1 MRLRTMVCGAGFAEG
16 RLLNP
21 IMSSL
26 DSRTPSLWLE
36 IAPPRGIAVESLLQK
51 LAIIRSHAIAINL
64 ADNALG
70 KVKMSGL
77 VFASMIKAR
86 LGMAIAL
93 NVSCRD
99 RNRFALKSDLLGAG
113 ALGIEAIVA
122 LRGDK
127 LAKDGSAGARP
138 VHDVDTFGLL
148 QIITDLNRGD
158 TGEGKRMLKTLPRL
172 LLGVVGNPNRQPLEP
187 EVELLRRKAAAG
199 AQFVVTQPVFDRKTA
214 LTFAEQANRLGLRVV
229 LGILPL
235 KRESMADYM
244 RTNIKDLSGAVHHFA
259 RYTGLNDDDARRM
272 SLEWN
277 LSLMD
282 GLAPDVAGFNIMS
295 GGGPSLAIEL
305 ALEWSRHAGGI
316 RQ

>member
-1 MRLRTMVCGAGFAEG
+1 
-16 RLLNP
+16 LNW
-21 IMSSL
+21 ILSSL
-26 DSRTPSLWLE
+26 DNRAPSLWLE
-36 IAPPRGIAVESLLQK
+36 IAPPRGIVGESLLQK
-51 LAIIRSHAIAINL
+51 LESLRGRADVINL

-127 LAKDGSAGARP
+127 LPKDGSLGARP

-148 QIITDLNRGD
+148 QVIADLNRGD
-158 TGEGKRMLKTLPRL
+158 TGEGKRLLKTLPGL
-172 LLGVVGNPNRQPLEP
+172 LLGVVGNPNRQPFES
-187 EVELLRRKAAAG
+187 EAELLRRKAAAG
-199 AQFVVTQPVFDRKTA
+199 AQFVLTQPIFDRNTA
-214 LTFAEQANRLGLRVV
+214 LTFAEVAHRYGLRVV

-244 RTNIKDLSGAVHHFA
+244 KRNIKDLSGASHHFE
-259 RYTGLNDDDARRM
+259 RYTGLSDADARRM
-272 SLEWN
+272 SLDWN

-282 GLAPDVAGFNIMS
+282 GLASDVAGFNIMS

-305 ALEWSRHAGGI
+305 ALEWNRHASGD
-316 RQ
+316 RH

>member
-1 MRLRTMVCGAGFAEG
+1 LT
-16 RLLNP
+16 
-21 IMSSL
+21 SL
-26 DSRTPSLWLE
+26 VSRAPSLWLE

-51 LAIIRSHAIAINL
+51 LEKVRGHVDVINL

-77 VFASMIKAR
+77 VFASMIKQR

-127 LAKDGSAGARP
+127 LPKDGTAGARP
-138 VHDVDTFGLL
+138 VHDADTFGLL
-148 QIITDLNRGD
+148 QIIADLNRGD
-158 TGEGKRMLKTLPRL
+158 TGEGKRLLKTLPNL
-172 LLGVVGNPNRQPLEP
+172 LLGVVGNPNRQPFEP
-187 EVELLRRKAAAG
+187 EVELLRRKAAGG
-199 AQFVVTQPVFDRKTA
+199 AQFVVTQPIFDRETA
-214 LTFAEQANRLGLRVV
+214 LAFAEKAQRVGLKVV

-244 RTNIKDLSGAVHHFA
+244 KTHIKDLSGAVHHFE
-259 RYTGLNDDDARRM
+259 RYTGLNDDDARRI
-272 SLEWN
+272 SLDSN

-282 GLAPDVAGFNIMS
+282 GLASDVAGFNIMS

-305 ALEWSRHAGGI
+305 ALEWSHHAGGI
-316 RQ
+316 RA

>member
-1 MRLRTMVCGAGFAEG
+1 
-16 RLLNP
+16 LNA
-21 IMSSL
+21 ILSKL
-26 DSRTPSLWLE
+26 DSARPSVWLE
-36 IAPPRGIAVESLLQK
+36 IATPRGIVAGSLLQK
-51 LAIIRSHAIAINL
+51 LEAVRDHADVINL

-77 VFASMIKAR
+77 VFASLVKAQ
-86 LGMAIAL
+86 LGMPIAL

-127 LAKDGSAGARP
+127 LSVDGSDGARP
-138 VHDVDTFGLL
+138 VHDVDIFGLL
-148 QIITDLNRGD
+148 KILEDLNRGD
-158 TGEGKRMLKTLPRL
+158 TGEGKRMLKTLPGL
-172 LLGVVGNPNRQPLEP
+172 LLGAVGNPNREPFEP
-187 EVELLRRKAAAG
+187 EVELMRRKAAAG
-199 AQFVVTQPVFDRKTA
+199 AQFVVTQPVFDRNTA
-214 LTFAEQANRLGLRVV
+214 MRFAEQAKRFGLRVV

-244 RTNIKDLSGAVHHFA
+244 KANIKDLRGAAHHFA
-259 RYTGLNDDDARRM
+259 RYRGLSDDDARRM
-272 SLEWN
+272 SLDWN

-282 GLAPDVAGFNIMS
+282 GLASDVAGFNIMS

-305 ALEWSRHAGGI
+305 ALEWSSHVGGI
-316 RQ
+316 GR

>member
-1 MRLRTMVCGAGFAEG
+1 MNSILPG
-16 RLLNP
+16 
-21 IMSSL
+21 L
-26 DSRTPSLWLE
+26 DNRAPSLWLE
-36 IAPPRGIAVESLLQK
+36 IAPPRGIAVDSLLQK
-51 LAIIRSHAIAINL
+51 LQGLRGNTNVINL

-99 RNRFALKSDLLGAG
+99 RNRFALKSDLLAAG

-122 LRGDK
+122 LRGDR
-127 LAKDGSAGARP
+127 LPKDGSLGARP

-148 QIITDLNRGD
+148 QMIADLNRGD
-158 TGEGKRMLKTLPRL
+158 TGEGKRLLKTLPDL
-172 LLGVVGNPNRQPLEP
+172 VLGVVGNPNRQAFEA
-187 EVELLRRKAAAG
+187 EAELLRRKAAAG
-199 AQFVVTQPVFDRKTA
+199 AQFVVTQPIFDRNTA
-214 LTFAEQANRLGLRVV
+214 LTFAEVAHRYGLRVV

-244 RTNIKDLSGAVHHFA
+244 KRNIKDLSGASHHFE
-259 RYTGLNDDDARRM
+259 RYTGLSDADARRM
-272 SLEWN
+272 SLDWN

-282 GLAPDVAGFNIMS
+282 GLASDVAGFNIMS

-305 ALEWSRHAGGI
+305 ALEWNRHTSGK
-316 RQ
+316 RH

>member
-1 MRLRTMVCGAGFAEG
+1 
-16 RLLNP
+16 LNP
-21 IMSSL
+21 ILSSL
-26 DSRTPSLWLE
+26 DNRAPSLWLE

-51 LAIIRSHAIAINL
+51 LQSLRGHANVVNL

-77 VFASMIKAR
+77 VFAQMIKAR
-86 LGMAIAL
+86 VGTAIAL

-99 RNRFALKSDLLGAG
+99 RNRFALRSDLLGAG

-127 LAKDGSAGARP
+127 LPSDGSAGARP

-148 QIITDLNRGD
+148 RIIADLNRGD
-158 TGEGKRMLKTLPRL
+158 TGEGKRMLKTLPGL
-172 LLGVVGNPNRQPLEP
+172 LLGVVGNPNRQPFKP
-187 EVELLRRKAAAG
+187 EVELLRRKAEAG
-199 AQFVVTQPVFDRKTA
+199 AQFVVTQPIFERRTA
-214 LTFAEQANRLGLRVV
+214 LTFAEEAHRYGLRVV

-244 RTNIKDLSGAVHHFA
+244 KANIKDLSGAVHHFE
-259 RYTGLNDDDARRM
+259 RYAGLSDDDARRM
-272 SLEWN
+272 SLDWN

-282 GLAPDVAGFNIMS
+282 GLASDVAGFNIMS

-305 ALEWSRHAGGI
+305 ALEWSRHAGAF
-316 RQ
+316 RP

>member
-1 MRLRTMVCGAGFAEG
+1 
-16 RLLNP
+16 LNS
-21 IMSSL
+21 ILSSL
-26 DSRTPSLWLE
+26 DNRAPSLWLE
-36 IAPPRGIAVESLLQK
+36 VAPPRGIAVESLLQK
-51 LAIIRSHAIAINL
+51 LESLRGSVNVINL

-70 KVKMSGL
+70 KVKMSGV

-127 LAKDGSAGARP
+127 LPKDGSLGARP
-138 VHDVDTFGLL
+138 VHDIDTFGLL
-148 QIITDLNRGD
+148 QMIADLNRGD
-158 TGEGKRMLKTLPRL
+158 TGEGKRPLKTLPSL
-172 LLGVVGNPNRQPLEP
+172 LLGVVGNPNRQPFES
-187 EVELLRRKAAAG
+187 EAELLRRKAAAG
-199 AQFVVTQPVFDRKTA
+199 AQVVVTQPIFDRQTA
-214 LTFAEQANRLGLRVV
+214 LTFTEVAHGYGLRVV

-244 RTNIKDLSGAVHHFA
+244 KRNIKDLRAASHHFE
-259 RYTGLNDDDARRM
+259 RYTGLSDADARRL
-272 SLEWN
+272 SLDWN

-282 GLAPDVAGFNIMS
+282 QLASDVAGFNIMS

-305 ALEWSRHAGGI
+305 ALEWNRHAGGD
-316 RQ
+316 RH